1 MIIHPA
7 LRRPLVAVALAA
19 TVWAMVTLFG
29 GTGLVS
35 VSGVLGVILVRAGRG
50 RELTAADRAIIT
62 ATDPGP
68 DGREAADSRALSVLT
83 RPRSEDWAV
92 FVVLV
97 ATGIACLVAAVV
109 RDEAWAAVPGALLLA
124 LAPVL
129 WLLDRRGLL
138 AASRWLDS
146 PPFDRQQPA

>member
-7 LRRPLVAVALAA
+7 VRRPLLAVALGAV
-19 TVWAMVTLFG
+19 VWAMVTLFG
-29 GTGLVS
+29 GIGLVS
-35 VSGVLGVILVRAGRG
+35 MSGGLGVALVRAGRG
-50 RELTAADRAIIT
+50 RERSAADRAITT

-68 DGREAADSRALSVLT
+68 DGREAADSRALSVLN

-97 ATGIACLVAAVV
+97 ATGTACLVAAVV
-109 RDEAWAAVPGALLLA
+109 RGQAWTAVPGALLLV

-129 WLLDRRGLL
+129 WLFDRHGLL